1 MAEPCPE
8 LVFLSGPQAGEHA
21 VVLGQQALMGRSSQ
35 ADIPLREEAASRE
48 QLVFELTP
56 EGWVV
61 ENRSANGTEVNGKRY
76 KRGRQ
81 ILLETGDILGV
92 GQETRIL
99 YVSPED
105 DPKEAMAERGL
116 EPVKPA
122 PAAAP
127 ATEAPEQGPKPPP
140 MDSPEAVTDQDEAGG
155 LSEAEARKKAKMRK
169 YAIFGGVYLA
179 AMIALIVFF
188 ATRGGEQTDHGGV
201 PEILSRTEIKEV
213 IEGPLEISVQV
224 DDIKAKEALE
234 KARSHY
240 RNRERTGNLAWA
252 VKYFKLH
259 QEYSGSVAF
268 ARSQD
273 STMYFNATR
282 ELVDRVYNAYRK
294 AYINTKRKR
303 WSDAADDFQRV
314 REMITP
320 LTSQPFP
327 DSDNRLWRNVL
338 THLRY
343 ANRQIAAEKT
353 R

>member
-56 EGWVV
+56 EGWVM

-76 KRGRQ
+76 KRKQ

-116 EPVKPA
+116 QPVKPA
-122 PAAAP
+122 PP
-127 ATEAPEQGPKPPP
+127 PPQTPEQGPKPPP
-140 MDSPEAVTDQDEAGG
+140 MDSPEAVAASDQADGA
-155 LSEAEARKKAKMRK
+155 SEADARKKAKMRK
-169 YAIFGGVYLA
+169 YLIFGGLYLA
-179 AMIALIVFF
+179 VIVALILYF
-188 ATRGGEQTDHGGV
+188 ATRGGEETDRGGV
-201 PEILSRTEIKEV
+201 PDILSRTEIKEV
-213 IEGPLEISVQV
+213 IEGPLDISVQV
-224 DDIKAKEALE
+224 DEIKAKEALE

-259 QEYSGSVAF
+259 QEYKGSVAF

-273 STMYFNATR
+273 STMFFNATR
-282 ELVDRVYNAYRK
+282 EMVDRVYSAYRK
-294 AYINTKRKR
+294 AYIKTKRKR
-303 WSDAADDFQRV
+303 WKDAAEDFQHV

-327 DSDNRLWRNVL
+327 DSDNKLWKNVL

-343 ANRQIAAEKT
+343 ANRQIAAEKS